1 MAALEG
7 VEPALRE
14 GLSGRAVDV
23 MLVCV
28 FLLSRVDG
36 AALRARASTGVDGG
50 ADAQPLSQ
58 GMRFASFGQCALVSR
73 RSSLFR
79 VVVFKSCNVASA
91 RGAAFVDR
99 DAAAHGSS
107 AFTGV
112 SEFG

>member
-50 ADAQPLSQ
+50 AAAPPSIARDAICEFWSV
-58 GMRFASFGQCALVSR
+58 RARESAAFFISWRRVEALQRCERAR
-73 RSSLFR
+73 RS
-79 VVVFKSCNVASA
+79 VC
-91 RGAAFVDR
+91 
-99 DAAAHGSS
+99 
-107 AFTGV
+107 
-112 SEFG
+112 